1 MKKIEFK
8 KGEFLIYED
17 NPLEGRV
24 VVVSQEQQR
33 KEDLQK
39 EIEELLEIYRNDKKL
54 LEWAK
59 QEYPVIVGLER
70 LESELTKI
78 NETLRNISSDKV

>member
-1 MKKIEFK
+1 MKKIEYK

-39 EIEELLEIYRNDKKL
+39 EIEKLLEIYRNDKKL

>member
-17 NPLEGRV
+17 NPLEGL